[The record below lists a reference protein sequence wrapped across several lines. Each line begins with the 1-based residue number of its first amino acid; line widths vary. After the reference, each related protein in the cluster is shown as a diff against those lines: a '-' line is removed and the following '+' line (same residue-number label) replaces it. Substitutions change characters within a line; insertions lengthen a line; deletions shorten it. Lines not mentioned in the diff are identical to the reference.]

1 MKTQMGWPM
10 GDCLCIFPCD
20 VKRQI
25 KNQYD
30 EKSLIGRSD
39 SNFLHQSVRQM
50 SIGPFVGP
58 SVKQVGIGSF
68 IGPSV
73 KQVRINNT
81 LYWSKWESK
90 CHWPQVLRF
99 GMWKSTKRTSMMKK
113 TWLIWKKSINFL
125 LKNHFKFNN
134 FCSTIHSSSW
144 KLSNGTKSIV
154 RGPTIEKA

>member
-1 MKTQMGWPM
+1 MKFHYKIVKHSTKFYLVYLEGTLFPRILMGLCAVGPSMIIPRILTNTTFQKISSKLLRNTTNVKGDDMKRQRGWPM
-10 GDCLCIFPCD
+10 GDSLCIFPCD

-39 SNFLHQSVRQM
+39 SNFIHQSVRQM

-73 KQVRINNT
+73 KQVRITPFIDPSGNP
-81 LYWSKWESK
+81 SVIGPK
-90 CHWPQVLRF
+90 C
-99 GMWKSTKRTSMMKK
+99 
-113 TWLIWKKSINFL
+113 
-125 LKNHFKFNN
+125 
-134 FCSTIHSSSW
+134 
-144 KLSNGTKSIV
+144 
-154 RGPTIEKA
+154 

>member
-20 VKRQI
+20 VRRQI

-39 SNFLHQSVRQM
+39 SNFIHQSVRQM

-81 LYWSKWESK
+81 LY
-90 CHWPQVLRF
+90 
-99 GMWKSTKRTSMMKK
+99 
-113 TWLIWKKSINFL
+113 
-125 LKNHFKFNN
+125 
-134 FCSTIHSSSW
+134 
-144 KLSNGTKSIV
+144 
-154 RGPTIEKA
+154 